1 MDMIFRKKISIVFLL
16 TLLTAIIYGQPQ
28 TEAEEL
34 NLKAAFIY
42 NFTRFIEW
50 DDDVF
55 PNEFVIGVVGN
66 SMIGEPLEEIAQ
78 SHKASNKEIKIRR
91 YNSLAEIEKCNILFI
106 SKNVKIPLADILA
119 KSDLKKT
126 LIVSEKVHYAEQ
138 GAGINFVILDKKL
151 KFEVNKKAMT
161 EAGLKVSSQLLKLAI
176 IVD

>member
-1 MDMIFRKKISIVFLL
+1 MVLRKKISIVFLL

-55 PNEFVIGVVGN
+55 PNEFVIGIVGN
-66 SMIGEPLEEIAQ
+66 SMIDEPLEEIAQ
-78 SHKASNKEIKIRR
+78 SHKAGSKQIKIRR
-91 YNSLAEIEKCNILFI
+91 YSSVNEIEKCNILFI
-106 SKNVKIPLADILA
+106 SKNVKVSLPEILA
-119 KSDLKKT
+119 KNDLKKT
-126 LIVSEKVHYAEQ
+126 LIISEKANYAQQ
-138 GAGINFVILDKKL
+138 GAVINFVILDKKL
-151 KFEVNKKAMT
+151 KFEVNKKAMAD
-161 EAGLKVSSQLLKLAI
+161 AGLKVSSQLLKLAI

>member
-1 MDMIFRKKISIVFLL
+1 MVFRKKISIMFLL

-55 PNEFVIGVVGN
+55 PNEFVIGIVGN
-66 SMIGEPLEEIAQ
+66 SMIDEPLEEIAQ
-78 SHKASNKEIKIRR
+78 SHKAANKQIKIRR
-91 YNSLAEIEKCNILFI
+91 YNSLDEIEKCNILFI
-106 SKNVKIPLADILA
+106 SKNVKISLVDILA

-126 LIVSEKVHYAEQ
+126 LIITEKVNYAQQ

-151 KFEVNKKAMT
+151 KFEINKKAMT
-161 EAGLKVSSQLLKLAI
+161 DAGLKVSSQLLKLAI